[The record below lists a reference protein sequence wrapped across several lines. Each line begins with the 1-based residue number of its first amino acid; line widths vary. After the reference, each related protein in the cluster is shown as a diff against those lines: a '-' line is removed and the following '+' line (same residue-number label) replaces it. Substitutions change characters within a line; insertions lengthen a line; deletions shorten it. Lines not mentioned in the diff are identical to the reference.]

1 MKALCVVAAM
11 VSLANARVWS
21 RRRSRGLAPGKTY
34 GLARRG
40 GARVEQVVDEAL
52 YSRQLL
58 TFGRDAQRR
67 LSQGRVLVVGCG
79 GVGIEVCKN
88 LALAGVSSMS
98 IRDETPIAE
107 GEWQCMPL
115 SGDDVGLS
123 RSSACAPRVGELNPY
138 CDVKE
143 LIADAAVLLE
153 LIKGGEFDCVAAC
166 SVDGKLAA
174 SLSSACREAGVGF
187 VYAAVQDAKKI
198 VVADDFGKS
207 FESIDREPVGSALE
221 PKLIE
226 SLDSVGADSTYRLR
240 LAGGEKHDCQV
251 DDRIVIF
258 GEEWIVKKVVR
269 PDVMVVQ
276 GGPPPV
282 AAQERIT
289 MTILPGRLQTS
300 CPLLSADE
308 ALLDLEEPTP
318 LRAVAGGIAA
328 HEVLK
333 YLAGGLLGPP
343 VVRWNLDAS
352 DELPSVADEAARLQ
366 SATVFVVGAGATGCE
381 LLKNLALMGVGRVIV
396 ADDDTIETSNLNRQ
410 FLFRRH
416 DVGKSKAVVAAS
428 TAATVRRSGQ
438 PTSMLGI
445 EKRVE
450 PKTAEFFER
459 TALSGA
465 CCVFS
470 ALDNVE
476 ARRFVDKLCVA
487 ASLPLIDTGTLGARG
502 SVQVCIPHQ
511 TETYGNAQDPDDSR
525 DAVPVCTLKQH
536 PYKLDHVVAWA
547 TDLYAGYFARRITRF
562 RNLLAA
568 YLAHAGGVRTW
579 LRSAEADAD
588 GESVLEQAFEDA
600 EDIRY
605 CLVAPTAAAKRF
617 ASWAGREYARHFQNA
632 VDALTA
638 RRPRNASD
646 DDEPEFPYW
655 SGTRIWPER
664 AEAIDEPDFVFAAI
678 SLRLSA
684 LGIKQPVLDK
694 DAGLLQVAQDAFNQS
709 IHDPPVTVEALEL
722 SLAKLVHTATEYSLL
737 DTLAPLDFDK
747 DNDVDLAFV
756 TAAANARAA
765 VFSIPK
771 ADALRCKQIAG
782 RVVPAVAT
790 TTSVVSGLAAFEFL
804 KLMHQG
810 ERESNYIHHRNS
822 FINLALLDR
831 ITRAEPFPC
840 DSWTLP
846 NGHVVSDWSPRSNL
860 FMARDSTL
868 PQLLEIILAE
878 FFDLSQLEVHI
889 ASITRQIDG
898 RLIYVPAAAIL
909 FADALAL
916 DLLLSTEGE
925 DDRPGTSNPKPDE
938 SNSEYVDV
946 LVTVASGVYKD
957 EEDDDSQVHDAPL
970 PPIRL
975 WFDDEARCSG
985 AALES
990 V

>member
-1 MKALCVVAAM
+1 MKALGIAAA
-11 VSLANARVWS
+11 VLSLANATVWS
-21 RRRSRGLAPGKTY
+21 RWHSGGLAPAKTEGIARRSRA
-34 GLARRG
+34 
-40 GARVEQVVDEAL
+40 GAEQVVDEDL

-98 IRDETPIAE
+98 IRDETPISE
-107 GEWQCMPL
+107 GEWQCMPC

-138 CDVKE
+138 CEVKE
-143 LIADAAVLLE
+143 LIADATVLLE

-166 SVDGKLAA
+166 SVDGELAA

-187 VYAAVQDAKKI
+187 VYAAVQDATRI
-198 VVADDFGKS
+198 VVADDFGEN

-226 SLDSVGADSTYRLR
+226 SLDSMGTDSTYRLR

-251 DDRIVIF
+251 DDHIAIF

-269 PDVMVVQ
+269 PDVIIVQ
-276 GGPPPV
+276 GGPPPE
-282 AAQERIT
+282 AAQERVS
-289 MTILPGRLQTS
+289 MTILPGRLHTS
-300 CPLLSADE
+300 CPVLRVE
-308 ALLDLEEPTP
+308 ETLLDLEEATP

-333 YLAGGLLGPP
+333 YLARGLLGPP
-343 VVRWNLDAS
+343 AVRWSLDTS
-352 DELPSVADEAARLQ
+352 EELPHVADEAARLR

-381 LLKNLALMGVGRVIV
+381 LLKNLALMGVGRVVV

-410 FLFRRH
+410 FLFRKH

-428 TAATVRRSGQ
+428 VAGTVRRRGQ
-438 PTSMLGI
+438 STSMLGI

-459 TALSGA
+459 TALAGA
-465 CCVFS
+465 CCVFL

-476 ARRFVDKLCVA
+476 ARRFVDKMCVA

-536 PYKLDHVVAWA
+536 PFKLDHVVAWA

-562 RNLLAA
+562 RNLLEA
-568 YLAHAGGVRTW
+568 YLAHAGGVRAW
-579 LRSAEADAD
+579 LRSAETDAD
-588 GESVLEQAFEDA
+588 GESVLEQALEDA
-600 EDIRY
+600 EDIRS
-605 CLVAPTAAAKRF
+605 CLVAPATVAKRL
-617 ASWAGREYARHFQNA
+617 ASWAGREYARHFRSA

-638 RRPRNASD
+638 RRPRDARD

-655 SGTRIWPER
+655 SGTRVWPER
-664 AEAIDEPDFVFAAI
+664 AGAIDEPDFVFAAI
-678 SLRLSA
+678 SLRLA
-684 LGIKQPVLDK
+684 AFGISQPVFDN
-694 DAGLLQVAQDAFNQS
+694 DADLLQVAQDAFDQS
-709 IHDPPVTVEALEL
+709 TYDSSATVEALEL
-722 SLAKLVHTATEYSLL
+722 SLARLVHATTECSLL
-737 DTLAPLDFDK
+737 DTLAQLTFDK
-747 DNDVDLAFV
+747 DDAVDLAFV

-771 ADALRCKQIAG
+771 TDTLRCKQIAG

-804 KLMHQG
+804 KLMLRG
-810 ERESNYIHHRNS
+810 ERWSDRIHHRNS

-831 ITRAEPFPC
+831 TTRAEPFPC
-840 DSWTLP
+840 ESWTLP
-846 NGHVVSDWSPRSNL
+846 DGRLVSDWSPRSNL
-860 FMARDSTL
+860 FVPRDSSL
-868 PQLLEIILAE
+868 PQLLDLILAE
-878 FFDLSQLEVHI
+878 FFDQSQLDVHV

-909 FADALAL
+909 FADALAV
-916 DLLLSTEGE
+916 DLLLATEGE
-925 DDRPGTSNPKPDE
+925 DDRIEQVKPDE
-938 SNSEYVDV
+938 SHAAHVDV

-957 EEDDDSQVHDAPL
+957 EEDDDIQDHDAPL

-975 WFDDEARCSG
+975 WFDDEARRSA
-985 AALES
+985 AALEYS
-990 V
+990 